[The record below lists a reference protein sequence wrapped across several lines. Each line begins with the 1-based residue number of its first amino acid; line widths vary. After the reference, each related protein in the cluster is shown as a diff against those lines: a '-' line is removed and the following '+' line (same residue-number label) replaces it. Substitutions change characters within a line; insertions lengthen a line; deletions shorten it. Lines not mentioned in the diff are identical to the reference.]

1 MTELDKITIDESLT
15 SEFKV
20 EGNTTQ
26 PWPILALTD
35 LQPGH
40 DLMSLLYALLDEFL
54 FRFSA
59 EDNLIC
65 REIEIVTMDL
75 EAFKITVR
83 G

>member
-1 MTELDKITIDESLT
+1 
-15 SEFKV
+15 
-20 EGNTTQ
+20 
-26 PWPILALTD
+26 
-35 LQPGH
+35 
-40 DLMSLLYALLDEFL
+40 MSLLYALLDEFL

-59 EDNLIC
+59 EDNLVC